1 MFGNFEKEGK
11 GERMMFLVLLVR
23 EVVGDI
29 YGERVGIRINSEY
42 RLEYIECKLRE
53 IYIESIVFVG
63 LI

>member
-1 MFGNFEKEGK
+1 VSGNSEKEGK
-11 GERMMFLVLLVR
+11 GERMMFSVLLAR

-42 RLEYIECKLRE
+42 RSEHTECKLRE
-53 IYIESIVFVG
+53 IHTESTASAG